1 VISDVGH
8 DLLNDAL
15 QLAAELIYE
24 KLAEVRPG
32 QIQ

>member
-1 VISDVGH
+1 VISDVDH
-8 DLLNDAL
+8 DLLNDVL
-15 QLAAELIYE
+15 QLAAKLTFE